1 MHEHGLH
8 ETDMLDTNMVCLREY
23 GKNDGGKDT
32 RFDVDFLS
40 VFVGARSM

>member
-1 MHEHGLH
+1 MHEHGQH